1 MEINKAISNQ
11 NVIITLKGRLDTMT
25 APQLDDEAKSI
36 DFDEVETVTLNLKDL
51 EYISSSGLRVI
62 LALYKNLKSK
72 GGNLKIVNVSN
83 TCIDYFRQVMSRHI
97 RSHTNGDTRSTIY
110 K

>member
-1 MEINKAISNQ
+1 
-11 NVIITLKGRLDTMT
+11 MT

-36 DFDEVETVTLNLKDL
+36 NFDEVETVTLNLKDL

-83 TCIDYFRQVMSRHI
+83 TIMELFSMTGMSDYLDIEQ
-97 RSHTNGDTRSTIY
+97 G
-110 K
+110 

>member
-25 APQLDDEAKSI
+25 APQLDDEVKGI

-83 TCIDYFRQVMSRHI
+83 TIMELFSMTGMADYLDIEQA
-97 RSHTNGDTRSTIY
+97 
-110 K
+110 

>member
-25 APQLDDEAKSI
+25 APQLDDEAQSI

-83 TCIDYFRQVMSRHI
+83 TIMELFSMTGMSDYLDIEQ
-97 RSHTNGDTRSTIY
+97 G
-110 K
+110 

>member
-25 APQLDDEAKSI
+25 APQLDDKAKSI

-51 EYISSSGLRVI
+51 EYISSLGLRVI

-83 TCIDYFRQVMSRHI
+83 TIMELFSMTGMADYLDIEQ
-97 RSHTNGDTRSTIY
+97 G
-110 K
+110 

>member
-25 APQLDDEAKSI
+25 APQLDDEAKNI

-62 LALYKNLKSK
+62 LALYKSLKSK

-83 TCIDYFRQVMSRHI
+83 TIMELFSMTGMSDYLDIEQ
-97 RSHTNGDTRSTIY
+97 G
-110 K
+110 

>member
-11 NVIITLKGRLDTMT
+11 TVIITLKGRLDTMT
-25 APQLDDEAKSI
+25 APQLDDKAKSI

-62 LALYKNLKSK
+62 LALYKSLKSK

-83 TCIDYFRQVMSRHI
+83 TIMELFSMTGMADYLDIEQ
-97 RSHTNGDTRSTIY
+97 G
-110 K
+110 

>member
-25 APQLDDEAKSI
+25 APQLDDEVKDI
-36 DFDEVETVTLNLKDL
+36 DFDEVETVTLNLKNL

-62 LALYKNLKSK
+62 LALYKSLKSK

-83 TCIDYFRQVMSRHI
+83 TIMELFSMTGMADYLDIEQ
-97 RSHTNGDTRSTIY
+97 G
-110 K
+110 

>member
-25 APQLDDEAKSI
+25 APQLDDEAKSF

-83 TCIDYFRQVMSRHI
+83 TIMELFSMTGMADYLDIEQ
-97 RSHTNGDTRSTIY
+97 G
-110 K
+110 

>member
-11 NVIITLKGRLDTMT
+11 NVIITLKGRLDTMI

-62 LALYKNLKSK
+62 LALYKSLKSK

-83 TCIDYFRQVMSRHI
+83 TIMELFSMTGVSDYLDIEQ
-97 RSHTNGDTRSTIY
+97 

>member
-11 NVIITLKGRLDTMT
+11 NVIITLEGRLDTMT
-25 APQLDDEAKSI
+25 APQLDVEAKSI
-36 DFDEVETVTLNLKDL
+36 DFDEVETVTLKLKEL

-83 TCIDYFRQVMSRHI
+83 TIMELFSMTGMADYLDIEQ
-97 RSHTNGDTRSTIY
+97 G
-110 K
+110 

>member
-36 DFDEVETVTLNLKDL
+36 GFDEVETVTLNLKDL

-83 TCIDYFRQVMSRHI
+83 TIMELFSMTGMSDYLDIEQ
-97 RSHTNGDTRSTIY
+97 G
-110 K
+110 

>member
-25 APQLDDEAKSI
+25 APQLDDEAKNI
-36 DFDEVETVTLNLKDL
+36 DFDGVETVTLNLKDL

-62 LALYKNLKSK
+62 LALYKSLKSK

-83 TCIDYFRQVMSRHI
+83 TIMELFSMTGMSDYLDIEQ
-97 RSHTNGDTRSTIY
+97 G
-110 K
+110 

>member
-25 APQLDDEAKSI
+25 APQLDDEATSI

-62 LALYKNLKSK
+62 LALYKSLKSK

-83 TCIDYFRQVMSRHI
+83 TIMELFSMTGMSDYLDIEQ
-97 RSHTNGDTRSTIY
+97 G
-110 K
+110 

>member
-25 APQLDDEAKSI
+25 APQLDDGAKSI

-83 TCIDYFRQVMSRHI
+83 TIMELFSMTGMSDYLDIEQ
-97 RSHTNGDTRSTIY
+97 G
-110 K
+110 

>member
-25 APQLDDEAKSI
+25 AQQLDDEAKSI

-83 TCIDYFRQVMSRHI
+83 TIMELFSITGMSDYLDIEQ
-97 RSHTNGDTRSTIY
+97 G
-110 K
+110 

>member
-25 APQLDDEAKSI
+25 ATQLDDEAKSI
-36 DFDEVETVTLNLKDL
+36 DFDGVETVTLNLKDL

-83 TCIDYFRQVMSRHI
+83 TIMELFSMTGMSDYLDIEQ
-97 RSHTNGDTRSTIY
+97 G
-110 K
+110 

>member
-25 APQLDDEAKSI
+25 APQLDDEAKSS
-36 DFDEVETVTLNLKDL
+36 DFDGVETVTLNLKDL

-83 TCIDYFRQVMSRHI
+83 TIMELFSMTGMSDYLDIKQ
-97 RSHTNGDTRSTIY
+97 G
-110 K
+110 

>member
-25 APQLDDEAKSI
+25 APQLDDEAKNI
-36 DFDEVETVTLNLKDL
+36 NFDEVETVTLNLKDL

-83 TCIDYFRQVMSRHI
+83 TIMELFSMTGMSDYLDIEQ
-97 RSHTNGDTRSTIY
+97 G
-110 K
+110 

>member
-25 APQLDDEAKSI
+25 APQLDNEVKGI
-36 DFDEVETVTLNLKDL
+36 DFDEVETVTLNLKNL

-83 TCIDYFRQVMSRHI
+83 TIMELFSMTGMADYLDIKQ
-97 RSHTNGDTRSTIY
+97 G
-110 K
+110 

>member
-11 NVIITLKGRLDTMT
+11 NVIITLKGRLYTMT

-72 GGNLKIVNVSN
+72 GGNLKIVHVSN
-83 TCIDYFRQVMSRHI
+83 TIMELFSMTGMSDYLDIEQ
-97 RSHTNGDTRSTIY
+97 G
-110 K
+110 

>member
-11 NVIITLKGRLDTMT
+11 NVIITLKDRLDTMT
-25 APQLDDEAKSI
+25 APQLDGEAKSI

-83 TCIDYFRQVMSRHI
+83 TIMELFSMTGMSDYLDIEQ
-97 RSHTNGDTRSTIY
+97 G
-110 K
+110 

>member
-25 APQLDDEAKSI
+25 APQLDDEATSI

-62 LALYKNLKSK
+62 LALYKNLKNK

-83 TCIDYFRQVMSRHI
+83 TIMELFSMTGMSDYLDIEQ
-97 RSHTNGDTRSTIY
+97 G
-110 K
+110 

>member
-25 APQLDDEAKSI
+25 APQLDDEAKNI
-36 DFDEVETVTLNLKDL
+36 DFDGVETVTLNLKDL

-72 GGNLKIVNVSN
+72 GGNLKIVNASN
-83 TCIDYFRQVMSRHI
+83 TIMELFSMTGMSDYLDIEQ
-97 RSHTNGDTRSTIY
+97 G
-110 K
+110 

>member
-1 MEINKAISNQ
+1 
-11 NVIITLKGRLDTMT
+11 MT

-83 TCIDYFRQVMSRHI
+83 TIMELFSMTGMSDYLDIEQV
-97 RSHTNGDTRSTIY
+97 
-110 K
+110 

>member
-25 APQLDDEAKSI
+25 APQLDDEANSI

-83 TCIDYFRQVMSRHI
+83 TIMELFSMTGMSDYLDIEQ
-97 RSHTNGDTRSTIY
+97 G
-110 K
+110 

>member
-25 APQLDDEAKSI
+25 ALQLDDEAKSI
-36 DFDEVETVTLNLKDL
+36 DFDEVETVTLNLKEL

-83 TCIDYFRQVMSRHI
+83 TIMELFSMTGMSDYLDIKQ
-97 RSHTNGDTRSTIY
+97 G
-110 K
+110 

>member
-11 NVIITLKGRLDTMT
+11 NVIITLKGRLDIMT
-25 APQLDDEAKSI
+25 APQLDDEARSI

-83 TCIDYFRQVMSRHI
+83 TIMELFSMTGMADYLDIEQ
-97 RSHTNGDTRSTIY
+97 G
-110 K
+110 

>member
-25 APQLDDEAKSI
+25 APQLDDEVKGI
-36 DFDEVETVTLNLKDL
+36 DFDEVETVTLNLKNL

-83 TCIDYFRQVMSRHI
+83 TIMELFSMTGMADYLDIEQ
-97 RSHTNGDTRSTIY
+97 G
-110 K
+110 

>member
-11 NVIITLKGRLDTMT
+11 NVIITLKGRLDTMA

-36 DFDEVETVTLNLKDL
+36 DFDEVETVTLNLKGL

-83 TCIDYFRQVMSRHI
+83 TIMELFSMTGMSDYLDIEQ
-97 RSHTNGDTRSTIY
+97 G
-110 K
+110 

>member
-36 DFDEVETVTLNLKDL
+36 LKDL

-62 LALYKNLKSK
+62 LALYKSLKSK

-83 TCIDYFRQVMSRHI
+83 TIMELFSMTGMSDYLDIEQ
-97 RSHTNGDTRSTIY
+97 G
-110 K
+110 

>member
-1 MEINKAISNQ
+1 MEISKAISNQ

-25 APQLDDEAKSI
+25 APQFDDEVKSI

-51 EYISSSGLRVI
+51 EYISSSGLRVV
-62 LALYKNLKSK
+62 LALYKNLKSN

-83 TCIDYFRQVMSRHI
+83 TIMELFSMTGMADYLDIEQA
-97 RSHTNGDTRSTIY
+97 
-110 K
+110 

>member
-62 LALYKNLKSK
+62 LALYKTSKARAEILKLS
-72 GGNLKIVNVSN
+72 
-83 TCIDYFRQVMSRHI
+83 M
-97 RSHTNGDTRSTIY
+97 
-110 K
+110 

>member
-25 APQLDDEAKSI
+25 APQLDDEAPST

-83 TCIDYFRQVMSRHI
+83 PIMELFSMTGMADYLDIQQ
-97 RSHTNGDTRSTIY
+97 G
-110 K
+110 

>member
-36 DFDEVETVTLNLKDL
+36 NLT
-51 EYISSSGLRVI
+51 R
-62 LALYKNLKSK
+62 LKP
-72 GGNLKIVNVSN
+72 
-83 TCIDYFRQVMSRHI
+83 
-97 RSHTNGDTRSTIY
+97 
-110 K
+110 

>member
-51 EYISSSGLRVI
+51 EYISS
-62 LALYKNLKSK
+62 
-72 GGNLKIVNVSN
+72 
-83 TCIDYFRQVMSRHI
+83 
-97 RSHTNGDTRSTIY
+97 
-110 K
+110 